1 MGHIRTAS
9 NEYFIEPSKHHE
21 AHPVTGHPHV
31 VFQRSSVKP
40 RVSRMRNK
48 RKRGGAA
55 ASGSG
60 AEVSNCGTRE
70 PRRRME
76 TRLEWQARGK
86 VKIQGGRQIR
96 RRHHKQHKHHHRH
109 PRKSQPGRK
118 VQHHTKFKYE
128 TEMPR
133 RRRSIS
139 SPRHVET
146 LIVADATMS
155 AFHKDL
161 NGYLL
166 TIMNMVSALYKDP
179 SIGNSIEIV
188 VVRIIQLDEEE
199 SQQQLNLTQ
208 NAQKNLDRF
217 CRYFAY
223 TSSQNLRLYP
233 LGLSLVGS
241 TS

>member
-1 MGHIRTAS
+1 
-9 NEYFIEPSKHHE
+9 
-21 AHPVTGHPHV
+21 
-31 VFQRSSVKP
+31 
-40 RVSRMRNK
+40 
-48 RKRGGAA
+48 
-55 ASGSG
+55 
-60 AEVSNCGTRE
+60 
-70 PRRRME
+70 ME

-96 RRHHKQHKHHHRH
+96 RNHHHHRPH
-109 PRKSQPGRK
+109 PR
-118 VQHHTKFKYE
+118 QHRRQRHHRPPHTKFKYE
-128 TEMPR
+128 TQFQETPPPAKDEMPR

-199 SQQQLNLTQ
+199 SQQQLNLSQ

-217 CRYFAY
+217 CRFLLNNFNYFI
-223 TSSQNLRLYP
+223 LYFNYFFI
-233 LGLSLVGS
+233 LKLSWQHKLNKISEKDPHHHDVAILI
-241 TS
+241 TRKNICANNCM